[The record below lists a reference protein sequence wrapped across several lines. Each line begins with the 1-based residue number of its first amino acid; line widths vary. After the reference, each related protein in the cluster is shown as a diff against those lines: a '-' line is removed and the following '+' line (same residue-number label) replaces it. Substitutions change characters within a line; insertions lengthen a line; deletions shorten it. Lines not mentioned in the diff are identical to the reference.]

1 MRREVSVPN
10 AAHPI
15 VVVQYYLVMKILI
28 ASDLHYPTINGV
40 ATFSR
45 NLAKGLASRGHE
57 VLVIAPSQT
66 GKKSK
71 EVDSNHVIVRTVSV
85 PFPFYQNFRISLNP
99 SREVKKIIEDFDP
112 DVIHIQML
120 MWIGQAAMKYGNK
133 LGIPI
138 VSTNHA
144 MPENLMDNLRLLAPV
159 SRPINYILKAYGAR
173 FHSKADFVTLP
184 TQSAIDMFGASD
196 KLDVPIQA
204 VSNGIDLS
212 RFTPPQKSDQKAIDE
227 LYKKFN
233 IPKDKP
239 IVAYVGRLDAEKHL
253 PVLLKAF
260 SRVQD
265 VMPNTHLLIVGDG
278 TERADLGYMAS
289 SMGMSN
295 AVTLTGRVSD
305 EELTLLHKIGTV
317 FCMPSPAELQSIAT
331 LEAMASGQPVVAVDA
346 GALREL
352 CQDQRNG
359 YLCEQDDDIMIADGL
374 LAILSNTAL
383 RPKMSAE
390 SLAIAKTH
398 DLQTTLESFEQIY
411 ENLTK

>member
-1 MRREVSVPN
+1 
-10 AAHPI
+10 
-15 VVVQYYLVMKILI
+15 MKILI

-45 NLAKGLASRGHE
+45 NLARGLAERGHE

-71 EVDSNHVIVRTVSV
+71 EVDGNHVIVRTVSV

-99 SREVKKIIEDFDP
+99 MKEVKQIIDEFDP
-112 DVIHIQML
+112 DIIHIQML

-138 VSTNHA
+138 VTTNHA
-144 MPENLMDNLRLLAPV
+144 MPENLMDNMRMLAPV

-173 FHSKADFVTLP
+173 FHSKADFVTMP
-184 TQSAIDMFGASD
+184 TQSAIEMFNAGD
-196 KLDVPIQA
+196 KIDIPMEA

-212 RFTPPQKSDQKAIDE
+212 RFVPGKAPDE

-233 IPKDKP
+233 LPKDKP
-239 IVAYVGRLDAEKHL
+239 VVSYIGRLDAEKHL
-253 PVLLKAF
+253 PVLLRAF
-260 SRVQD
+260 VEVHSALPD
-265 VMPNTHLLIVGDG
+265 AHMLIVGDG
-278 TERADLGYMAS
+278 TERPALVHLAKDLHIADY
-289 SMGMSN
+289 
-295 AVTLTGRVSD
+295 VTFTGRVSD
-305 EELTLLHKIGTV
+305 EELEQLHRIGTV

-346 GALREL
+346 GALKEL

-359 YLCEQDDDIMIADGL
+359 YLCEQDDDAMIADGIIT
-374 LAILSNTAL
+374 ILSDAKL
-383 RPKMSAE
+383 REKMSKE
-390 SLAIAKTH
+390 SLAIARTH
-398 DLQTTLESFEQIY
+398 DIQTTLTKFEDIY
-411 ENLTK
+411 RGLVNA

>member
-1 MRREVSVPN
+1 
-10 AAHPI
+10 
-15 VVVQYYLVMKILI
+15 MKILI

-45 NLAKGLASRGHE
+45 NLARGLAARGHE

-71 EVDSNHVIVRTVSV
+71 EVDGNHVIVRTVSV

-99 SREVKKIIEDFDP
+99 LKEVKQIIDEFDP

-133 LGIPI
+133 MGIPI
-138 VSTNHA
+138 VTTNHA
-144 MPENLMDNLRLLAPV
+144 MPENLMDNMRMLAPV

-173 FHSKADFVTLP
+173 FHSKADFVTMP
-184 TQSAIDMFGASD
+184 TQSAIEMFNAGD
-196 KLDVPIQA
+196 KIDIPMEA

-212 RFTPPQKSDQKAIDE
+212 HFTPGKISDE

-233 IPKDKP
+233 LPKNTP
-239 IVAYVGRLDAEKHL
+239 IVSYIGRLDAEKHL
-253 PVLLKAF
+253 PVLLRAF
-260 SRVQD
+260 VRVHTAL
-265 VMPNTHLLIVGDG
+265 PEAHLLIVGDG
-278 TERADLGYMAS
+278 TERPGLLHLAKELGL
-289 SMGMSN
+289 GDK
-295 AVTLTGRVSD
+295 VTFTGRVSD
-305 EELTLLHKIGTV
+305 EELVELHRIGTV

-346 GALREL
+346 GALKEL

-359 YLCEQDDDIMIADGL
+359 YLCEQDDDAMIADGIIT
-374 LAILSNTAL
+374 ILSDKKL
-383 RPKMSAE
+383 HDKMSKE
-390 SLAIAKTH
+390 SLAIAGTH
-398 DLQTTLESFEQIY
+398 DLDTTLARFEEIY
-411 ENLTK
+411 RGLVNA